1 MTECGRMA
9 ARRRVREFVSRNKSV
24 FRLGLAALTISSL
37 ADLLAGI
44 TLGYMT
50 GTLELLPGL
59 IVLIPAAIGMRG
71 NIFGAVGS
79 RLGTALH
86 IGTFELSLKKGSV
99 LRQNLQ
105 SSLLLTMFMSFIM
118 GILAKLVSDAVG
130 ADSASLASFVFIS
143 VIGGVLAGLVLVFIN
158 LLVAYVGYKRE
169 WDIDNISAPIITAAG
184 DIVTLPMLFIA
195 AIIVLNL
202 GDIGLSTIV
211 DMAVLAMLAITV
223 LLAIYALRSRDR
235 EVRTVLKESSPV
247 LIFCILLDLGAGL
260 AIDNQ
265 LTSLVALP
273 ALLVLVPPFLEEANA
288 LGGILTSRMS
298 SLLHMGLME
307 PKKAP
312 SKIALENFAI
322 LYIFSLW
329 VFVIVG
335 VFTHIV
341 SLAVGFAS
349 PGLVEMVLLSLT
361 AGICT
366 VTVLNILSYYVAVST
381 FRFSL
386 NPDNLS
392 IPLTSSTID
401 LVGSIFLMA
410 FLVVLGLS

>member
-1 MTECGRMA
+1 MMA
-9 ARRRVREFVSRNKSV
+9 AKRRVREFVSRNKSV

-86 IGTFELSLKKGSV
+86 IGTFELSLKRGSV

-118 GILAKLVSDAVG
+118 GVLAKFVSEAVG
-130 ADSASLASFVFIS
+130 VQSASLASFVFIS
-143 VIGGVLAGLVLVFIN
+143 VIGGVLAGLVLVLIN
-158 LLVAYVGYKRE
+158 LLVAYAGYKRG

-195 AIIVLNL
+195 AILVLNL
-202 GDIGLSTIV
+202 GDVGLSTLIDIAALV
-211 DMAVLAMLAITV
+211 MLAIT
-223 LLAIYALRSRDR
+223 LLLVVYSLKSRDR

-265 LTSLVALP
+265 LASLVALP

-335 VFTHIV
+335 VFTHFV

-349 PGLVEMVLLSLT
+349 PGLLEMVLLSLT

-366 VTVLNILSYYVAVST
+366 VTVLNVLSYYIAVST

-386 NPDNLS
+386 NPDSLS
-392 IPLTSSTID
+392 IPFTSSTID
-401 LVGSIFLMA
+401 LIGSVFLMA
-410 FLVVLGLS
+410 FIVVLGLS